1 MLPSILNSPFSLHY
15 FPIFSPQCSRIMEIP
30 KSWEIPIVPKPT
42 NIHRIRETFIKSS
55 SKNIQNIQLTST
67 PRAPTNITENALH
80 LQVF

>member
-30 KSWEIPIVPKPT
+30 KSWEIPIHVPKPT
-42 NIHRIRETFIKSS
+42 NIHRRETFIKSS
-55 SKNIQNIQLTST
+55 KNIQLTST